1 MSNDTRITTKKL
13 IDLPEIESLQD
24 SDIILQDDGFIT
36 HKVKLST
43 LIQYIKYHLE
53 ISDYYAHQSTID
65 EADGIAPL
73 DFNRKLPSDNIP
85 FGKESK
91 TVYEGSDGKVLEE
104 NLDNHILDS
113 TKHIPSN
120 GTTNNGKFLTATS
133 EDGVFE
139 WNNLDAQQI
148 IEALGYTP
156 GTSGGELIT
165 YTLTKEGKNIVLTGS
180 NGESYEIEDSTVKLY
195 ESTGTNI
202 DGTMTQ
208 SAITTAIK
216 NMVKELESTAEPT
229 TQSDGEY
236 WVKYYE

>member
-1 MSNDTRITTKKL
+1 MPNDTRITTKKI

-24 SDIILQDDGFIT
+24 SDIILQDDGSTT

-43 LIQYIKYHLE
+43 LIQYIKHHLE

-65 EADGIAPL
+65 EIDGIAPL
-73 DFNRKLPSDNIP
+73 DSNRKIPSENIL
-85 FGKESK
+85 FGKSNG

-113 TKHIPSN
+113 AKHVPSN
-120 GTTNNGKFLTATS
+120 GSTNSGKFLTATS

-139 WNNLDAQQI
+139 WNDLDAQQI
-148 IEALGYTP
+148 IKALGYTP
-156 GTSGGELIT
+156 GSDGELVT
-165 YTLTKEGKNIVLTGS
+165 YTLTKEGRNIILTGS
-180 NGESYEIEDSTVKLY
+180 NGKSYSIEDSTIELY
-195 ESTGTNI
+195 DSTGNNT

-208 SAITTAIK
+208 YAITTAIK
-216 NMVKELESTAEPT
+216 NMIKEFESITEPT
-229 TQSDGEY
+229 SQSIGEY